1 MSVSFDIKTY
11 RLKIIYDMLEY
22 NVILFPIESNW
33 LRHGYYFPPNIEQEY
48 RTKFEILP
56 GKLFKNIIE

>member
-22 NVILFPIESNW
+22 NVSLFPIESN
-33 LRHGYYFPPNIEQEY
+33 
-48 RTKFEILP
+48 
-56 GKLFKNIIE
+56 